1 MHFFLSNDYTEP
13 SVLINDPRVLEDD
26 LLSLE
31 GSLALCEKQK
41 ERLRNA
47 KEVLS
52 ELSTRAPK
60 SLAEELLL
68 RIQKAESEHEALLA
82 AYNARKEECKEAL
95 AQLGIPFEGR
105 RTH

>member
-1 MHFFLSNDYTEP
+1 MYFFLSNDYTEP

-47 KEVLS
+47 
-52 ELSTRAPK
+52 PK

-82 AYNARKEECKEAL
+82 AYNERKEECKEAL